1 MRHLLQWLYPGLA
14 VKRWMLLFSLGILLL
29 VFGATLI
36 LNYQIFGILEEEM
49 LRFAFQMTGSYSY
62 TFLAVCGT
70 LMASSVSVPRSP
82 SIWQGSRS
90 VLIFE

>member
-36 LNYQIFGILEEEM
+36 LNY
-49 LRFAFQMTGSYSY
+49 R
-62 TFLAVCGT
+62 
-70 LMASSVSVPRSP
+70 SSVSWKRKCCASP
-82 SIWQGSRS
+82 FR
-90 VLIFE
+90 